1 VRQAGNGARRGGLG
15 GRGGCDNLSVVKFER
30 GAPVELAFLYG
41 GRNSAAQRRRRQ
53 ATATMEPFQAARLL
67 ERALDGE
74 LIARKFG
81 VLRDIAAAQVE
92 QLRRQSVYLNDRYQV
107 NAQTAA
113 SDIRRIRG

>member
-1 VRQAGNGARRGGLG
+1 
-15 GRGGCDNLSVVKFER
+15 
-30 GAPVELAFLYG
+30 
-41 GRNSAAQRRRRQ
+41 
-53 ATATMEPFQAARLL
+53 
-67 ERALDGE
+67 